1 MVGIGEF
8 VYNTEQRREMLRQMK
23 EHLQNEWLKRKAEGR
38 LSKKKIILP
47 GAEPIK
53 TIRKISPR
61 KKKIILPNTEVI
73 KKEKTKKRKRRLRVF
88 KVIQGTRYG
97 DQIIL
102 EEIKRIKRKNR
113 KYKNGRYFKR
123 SDR

>member
-8 VYNTEQRREMLRQMK
+8 VYNTEQRREMLRQLK
-23 EHLQNEWLKRKAEGR
+23 EHMDNEWLKRKREGR
-38 LSKKKIILP
+38 LLKKKIILP

-53 TIRKISPR
+53 TIIKS
-61 KKKIILPNTEVI
+61 KKKKP
-73 KKEKTKKRKRRLRVF
+73 KRKTKKRKRRLRVF

-102 EEIKRIKRKNR
+102 QEIKRITRKNR
-113 KYKNGRYFKR
+113 KYKK
-123 SDR
+123 

>member
-1 MVGIGEF
+1 MVEP

-23 EHLQNEWLKRKAEGR
+23 EYLQNEWLKRKAEGR

-53 TIRKISPR
+53 KIL
-61 KKKIILPNTEVI
+61 KKGKA
-73 KKEKTKKRKRRLRVF
+73 KRKRKRRIRVF
-88 KVIQGTRYG
+88 KVIQGTKYG

-102 EEIKRIKRKNR
+102 KEIKRIKRKNR
-113 KYKNGRYFKR
+113 KYKK
-123 SDR
+123 